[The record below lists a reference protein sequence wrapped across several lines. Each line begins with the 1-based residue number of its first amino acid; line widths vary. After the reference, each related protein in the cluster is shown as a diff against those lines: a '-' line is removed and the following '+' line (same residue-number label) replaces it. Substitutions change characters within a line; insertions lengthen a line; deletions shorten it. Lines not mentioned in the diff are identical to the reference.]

1 MGIILR
7 QSFWNM
13 LLTYAGFLLGA
24 LNTLV
29 LYAQFFSTEGY
40 GLVMSMVSI
49 SAIVMP
55 FIAIGMNNAL
65 IRFIP
70 SSDDKDALLSFSLL
84 IPTVAIALLGAVA
97 WWNIDSLTSFFPQGE
112 IIKDFIWL
120 VFVIAA
126 TSAYF
131 EVFYGYAQSHM
142 RSSEGVALR
151 EMFYRLSTAVLLVA
165 VYMGLI
171 NEIEFCYYL
180 TASYVIRALLMM
192 WVAYDCRPFRLKCF
206 KWDKYRNVISY
217 GIFSSMGM
225 AIWAALLE
233 FDKSMLPFYE
243 SLTVEA
249 YYTVAA
255 FIGMTVAVPYRSLY
269 QIANPI
275 LSRAIAEEDISRQH
289 SLSRKSSL
297 YSLIICGTLFLII
310 NCNINDIYR
319 LLPAGYEAG
328 AMVVLIISAAKV
340 VDSISGL
347 SGSQIVYSKYYKWDL
362 VFSVCL
368 MVCVTGSNLYFI
380 PRWGMNGAAIATLIS
395 LTFINTLRIG
405 FVYIKTGIFPFRT
418 HTLVVAVLLAI
429 AYWVFTLPVWDING
443 DIWVAIATIL
453 VKSLTI
459 CITMASIIY
468 FTGYVPEL
476 NEVVNRVIKKN
487 RDKDLSK

>member
-40 GLVMSMVSI
+40 GLVMSMVSV

-70 SSDDKDALLSFSLL
+70 SSDDKDALLSFSLT
-84 IPTVAIALLGAVA
+84 IPTIAIALIGGLV
-97 WWNIDSLTSFFPQGE
+97 WWKIDALTTFFPQGE
-112 IIKDFIWL
+112 ILTDYVWL
-120 VFVIAA
+120 VFAIAA
-126 TSAYF
+126 ASGYF

-142 RSSEGVALR
+142 HSSEGVALR
-151 EMFYRLSTAVLLVA
+151 EMFYRVATALLLVA
-165 VYMGLI
+165 VYVGWI
-171 NEIEFCYYL
+171 NELQFCYFL
-180 TASYVIRALLMM
+180 TGSYVIRTALMM
-192 WVAYDCRPFRLKCF
+192 YVAYRCRPFKF
-206 KWDKYRNVISY
+206 KSFSLEKYRHVISY

-269 QIANPI
+269 QIANPV
-275 LSRAIAEEDISRQH
+275 LSRAIAEGDISRQR

-297 YSLIICGTLFLII
+297 YSLIICGTLFLLI
-310 NCNINDIYR
+310 NCNIDDIYR
-319 LLPAGYEAG
+319 LLPAGYQAG
-328 AMVVLIISAAKV
+328 ATVVLIISAAKV

-395 LTFINTLRIG
+395 LTFINILRIS
-405 FVYIKTGIFPFRT
+405 FVYIKTGIFPFRIQT
-418 HTLVVAVLLAI
+418 IVVAVILGV
-429 AYWVFTLPVWDING
+429 AYYVFTLPVWDTDG
-443 DIWVAIATIL
+443 GIWVAIATIL

-459 CITMASIIY
+459 CITMATIIY

-487 RDKDLSK
+487 KDNI

>member
-40 GLVMSMVSI
+40 GLVMSMVSV

-70 SSDDKDALLSFSLL
+70 SSDDKDSLLSFS
-84 IPTVAIALLGAVA
+84 IFVPTAAVITIGALV
-97 WWNIDSLTSFFPQGE
+97 WWKIDVLTAFFPQGE
-112 IIKDFIWL
+112 ILTDYVWL

-126 TSAYF
+126 FSAYF

-151 EMFYRLSTAVLLVA
+151 EMFYRLATALLLVA
-165 VYMGLI
+165 VYVGWI
-171 NEIEFCYYL
+171 NELQFCYYL
-180 TASYVIRALLMM
+180 TGSYVIRTALMM
-192 WVAYDCRPFRLKCF
+192 YVAYSCRPFKF
-206 KWDKYRNVISY
+206 KIFSWRKYRHVISY

-243 SLTVEA
+243 SLTIEA

-269 QIANPI
+269 QIANPV
-275 LSRAIAEEDISRQH
+275 LSRAIAEGDISRQR
-289 SLSRKSSL
+289 SLARKSSL
-297 YSLIICGTLFLII
+297 YSLIICGTLFLLI

-319 LLPAGYEAG
+319 LLPAGYDAG

-340 VDSISGL
+340 VDSISGM
-347 SGSQIVYSKYYKWDL
+347 SGSQIVYSRHYRWDL
-362 VFSVCL
+362 IFSVCL
-368 MVCVTGSNLYFI
+368 MICITGSNLYFI

-395 LTFINTLRIG
+395 LTFINILRIS
-405 FVYIKTGIFPFRT
+405 FVYIKTGIFPFRIS
-418 HTLVVAVLLAI
+418 TLVVAVILAV
-429 AYWVFTLPVWDING
+429 AYWVFSMPLWGADG
-443 DIWVAIATIL
+443 DIWVAVATIL

-459 CITMASIIY
+459 LLTISTIIY

-476 NEVVNRVIKKN
+476 NEMVDRLIKKN
-487 RDKDLSK
+487 KSRSK